1 MLGIFVVHF
10 MLFERSGL
18 ASDKPKKG
26 EMIPWFPT
34 NLLYAMFSGIVLVG
48 IILIFAAVFP
58 QTLTL
63 AYGSLAYG
71 TFPVPDWYITPVYKL
86 MDVAGYGLGTGGVP
100 LLIGILMF
108 IFLLP
113 FIDRYHNKGVLERPW
128 ITAFG
133 IFMLIGIAVMTV
145 WGYSQPGLSQTRL
158 MTLYLWWTITFIS
171 FITVYAMRFAK
182 RDGELIENN

>member
-1 MLGIFVVHF
+1 MD
-10 MLFERSGL
+10 RS
-18 ASDKPKKG
+18 DCNRK
-26 EMIPWFPT
+26 
-34 NLLYAMFSGIVLVG
+34 IVL
-48 IILIFAAVFP
+48 FP

-113 FIDRYHNKGVLERPW
+113 FMVHCTYW
-128 ITAFG
+128 ISGKCTKHACPVAK
-133 IFMLIGIAVMTV
+133 L
-145 WGYSQPGLSQTRL
+145 WLKL
-158 MTLYLWWTITFIS
+158 M
-171 FITVYAMRFAK
+171 
-182 RDGELIENN
+182 